1 MMKYYWGVFFWFLFI
16 CNQAAGQLETAIKD
30 SMCANLDLLSDSSRL
45 VLLDQ
50 KANEQAGRSVSNVCA
65 MHLLKE
71 ARKLKNKHYEGN
83 ALFLL
88 CRFYYVN
95 KPDSMRYYMSLAEP
109 IYLAENRLD
118 DLFRLRGWNIYSLN
132 IEGKSDS
139 VYAEVNKMKALSEE
153 LNFPDGKDM
162 ANQALAYFYI
172 TSNLLDEGVAL
183 YEEVLTGMEKRD
195 APLIKRVNIIRQLL
209 NQEGLPRDKQIHYLD
224 KLNQIINEC
233 EDKGIEQLDIFNTLS
248 YLKYLYHR
256 SYALVAYVDKDTL
269 QMLPHLQMVDKLV
282 YANDMEAEF
291 ITVKNIWL
299 YYYQLTGNY
308 NRAISLADEL
318 LKRYKSKNRFTGW
331 LQVMELKSN
340 LYYQQ
345 GLGMQAMDTYRQYAH
360 AKDSVSRIQYY
371 EDLAKLRTQHNVDK
385 LELDNKQMELDAVKT
400 HSQLLKMGWT
410 LLLLLLICCL
420 MAYIAYS
427 RHMYGVQLKAAK
439 EKAEEADQLKSTFL
453 ANMNHEIRTPLN
465 AIVGFSQVL
474 VDEDDPDARQQYF
487 NIIQSNN
494 ELLQRLIADVLDLS
508 KIESNTMTL
517 SYAPHDLPVL
527 MNEIYNVIL
536 LRMPEGVELELK
548 ECQPLIFYTDRN
560 RLTQILTNLLTN
572 AIKHTQKGTISFEYE
587 AKDTTVTFSVSDTG
601 EGIPEDKLE
610 SIFSRFVQLDEWTK
624 GVGLGLAIC
633 KGLITQMKG
642 SIQVTSRVGVGSVFS
657 VTLPRTE

>member
-1 MMKYYWGVFFWFLFI
+1 MKYYWGVVFWFLFTW
-16 CNQAAGQLETAIKD
+16 NMAAVQMEAMEKD
-30 SMCANLDLLSDSSRL
+30 SMCTGLDFMSDSSRL
-45 VLLDQ
+45 VLLDR
-50 KANEQAGRSVSNVCA
+50 KANEQGKNRTSNACA
-65 MHLLKE
+65 LHLLKE

-88 CRFYYVN
+88 CRYYYMN

-109 IYLAENRLD
+109 IFLAEKRLD
-118 DLFRLRGWNIYSLN
+118 ELFRLRGWNIYSLN
-132 IEGKSDS
+132 TEGKSDS
-139 VYAEVNKMKALSEE
+139 IYTEVNKMRALASE
-153 LNFPDGKDM
+153 LDFPDGKDI
-162 ANQALAYFYI
+162 ANQALANFYI
-172 TSNLLDEGVAL
+172 TSGLLNEGVAL
-183 YEEVLTGMEKRD
+183 YEEVLTGMEKRE

-209 NQEGLPRDKQIHYLD
+209 NQGELSREKQIYYLD
-224 KLNQIINEC
+224 KLNQIIKEC
-233 EDKGIEQLDIFNTLS
+233 EEKGIKKLDIFNTVP
-248 YLKYLYHR
+248 YLKYLYNR
-256 SYALVAYVDKDTL
+256 SHALVAYADKDTTS
-269 QMLPHLQMVDKLV
+269 MLLYLRKADKLV
-282 YANDMEAEF
+282 NQENMETEVGT
-291 ITVKNIWL
+291 IKNVWV
-299 YYYQLTGNY
+299 YYYQLTGDY
-308 NRAISLADEL
+308 NRAIRLVDEL
-318 LKRYKSKNRFTGW
+318 LDRFEGQKRFVGW
-331 LQVMELKSN
+331 LELMELKSN

-345 GLGMQAMDTYRQYAH
+345 GLGMQAMDTYRRYAH
-360 AKDSVSRIQYY
+360 VKDSVSRIRYY

-385 LELDNKQMELDAVKT
+385 LELDNKQMELDAIQT

-410 LLLLLLICCL
+410 LVLLLMICCL

-439 EKAEEADQLKSTFL
+439 EKAEEADQLKSNFL

-474 VDEDDPDARQQYF
+474 VDEDDPEARQQYF

-517 SYAPHDLPVL
+517 SYAQHDLPVL

-536 LRMPEGVELELK
+536 LRMPEGVELILK

-572 AIKHTQKGTISFEYE
+572 AIKHTQKGTISFGYE
-587 AKDTTVTFSVSDTG
+587 VNETVVTFAVSDTG

-642 SIQVTSRVGVGSVFS
+642 SIRVTSSVGVGSVFS
-657 VTLPRTE
+657 VTLPRAE